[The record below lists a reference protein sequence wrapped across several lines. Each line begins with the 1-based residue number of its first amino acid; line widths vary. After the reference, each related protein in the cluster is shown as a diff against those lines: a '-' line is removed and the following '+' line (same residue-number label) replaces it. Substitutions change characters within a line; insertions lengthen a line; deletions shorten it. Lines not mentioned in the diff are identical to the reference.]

1 MIGNANINKFRA
13 IDAAVGRQGFK
24 IVLLTRLSPL
34 FPFNLLNFAFGLT
47 SVSLLP
53 YVVASWIGMLPG
65 TLMYVYLG
73 SAAKSLAE
81 LATGRVEGGWGQ
93 RTLFGV
99 GLLVTVIVTV
109 FVARVAG
116 KALSEEL
123 AISGEQE
130 TARDASV
137 TL

>member
-1 MIGNANINKFRA
+1 M
-13 IDAAVGRQGFK
+13 
-24 IVLLTRLSPL
+24 LLTRLSPL